1 MIVVKK
7 YLVLSILDRTAVV
20 MSTFFANSFFFS
32 TLSLLD
38 SHDSLLSGKSVRGTL
53 APGDA
58 NGPSSYSFMPLK
70 TIKRVANDI

>member
-1 MIVVKK
+1 MIVIKK
-7 YLVLSILDRTAVV
+7 YLVLSILDGTAVV
-20 MSTFFANSFFFS
+20 MSTFFANSFFL